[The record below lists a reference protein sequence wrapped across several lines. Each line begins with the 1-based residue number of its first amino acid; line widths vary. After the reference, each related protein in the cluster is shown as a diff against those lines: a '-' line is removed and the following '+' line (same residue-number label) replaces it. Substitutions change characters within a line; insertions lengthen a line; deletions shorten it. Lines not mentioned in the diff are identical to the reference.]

1 MKKVQEFKLN
11 QATKKQIK
19 DQFDLRIACFQ
30 SNSLLDMAEYLF
42 ANGIKRKIPFSE
54 LKDIVKTE
62 KGRVYTMIAQLKKT
76 HGFDIVNHSVR
87 GQDGVYQLVGFT
99 LRNRDQ
105 EKKIIEAKDKKQRLI
120 NSVFC

>member
-1 MKKVQEFKLN
+1 MKAQQFKLTG
-11 QATKKQIK
+11 ATKKQIK
-19 DQFDLRIACFQ
+19 DQFNLRRAGFQ
-30 SNSLLDMAEYLF
+30 SNSLLDMAEYF
-42 ANGIKRKIPFSE
+42 MANGVKRQIAFDE
-54 LKDIVKTE
+54 LKELVKTE
-62 KGRVYTMIAQLKKT
+62 KGRVYTMVSQLKKT

-105 EKKIIEAKDKKQRLI
+105 EKKVIEAEDKKLKLI

>member
-1 MKKVQEFKLN
+1 MKVQAFKLTE
-11 QATKKQIK
+11 ATKKQIK
-19 DQFDLRIACFQ
+19 NQFDLRIACFQ
-30 SNSLLDMAEYLF
+30 SNTLLDMAEYLF

-54 LKDIVKTE
+54 LKDVVKTE
-62 KGRVYTMIAQLKKT
+62 KGRVYTMVSQLKKT

-105 EKKIIEAKDKKQRLI
+105 EKKVIEAEDKKFKLL